1 VTREFDLAQEYT
13 RCRSRLIRVAYALVG
28 THAEAEDV
36 VSDCWPRLVAAD
48 ARERIEDVEAWA
60 TVTVAHAALDVLRSA
75 RVRREEYV
83 GPWLPEPLVGALP
96 QRDDPAEQV
105 TLHETGKPVHGPH
118 RVARFLVGVGHQ
130 VAPEDRI
137 IPITVN
143 GGPGFALL
151 GRAGHG

>member
-1 VTREFDLAQEYT
+1 M
-13 RCRSRLIRVAYALVG
+13 
-28 THAEAEDV
+28 
-36 VSDCWPRLVAAD
+36 
-48 ARERIEDVEAWA
+48 
-60 TVTVAHAALDVLRSA
+60 
-75 RVRREEYV
+75 
-83 GPWLPEPLVGALP
+83 
-96 QRDDPAEQV
+96 

-151 GRAGHG
+151 GRAAPT